1 MSIDFTVVDDAT
13 PQSRVRELA
22 KNPKL
27 NLDVTNLTDL
37 RQLDSWVGA
46 EIFIRHGANGA
57 QEAFTQSLPLK
68 EQLALAANLT
78 RRTGNEIEDE
88 LQMGKS
94 TWAARLAY
102 ERRAT
107 AARIAKY
114 GG

>member
-1 MSIDFTVVDDAT
+1 
-13 PQSRVRELA
+13 
-22 KNPKL
+22 
-27 NLDVTNLTDL
+27 
-37 RQLDSWVGA
+37 
-46 EIFIRHGANGA
+46 
-57 QEAFTQSLPLK
+57 LK